1 MIFGHYTEEALA
13 CAAALINTADGDDDL
28 LPDVAALDTFIERW
42 GWTGRRDRNPAELR
56 GVQALRA
63 QLRRFWQLDE
73 RGVVD
78 LVNEM
83 LRDAHALPQLV
94 KHDHWDYHLH
104 ATSPEAPL
112 ATRIAVD
119 VAMAVIDVV
128 RAKELSRLRLCEY
141 PGCSNVV
148 VDLSRNRSKRF
159 CDAGCG
165 NRAAVAAYRAR
176 QAGKPEPGDEPV
188 HELPWLGA
196 DKPARPPR
204 ASGKPRRSS

>member
-13 CAAALINTADGDDDL
+13 CAAALINTADGDDEL
-28 LPDVAALDTFIERW
+28 LPDVAALDEFVRVW
-42 GWTGRRDRNPAELR
+42 GWTGGHERSQGELR
-56 GVQALRA
+56 AVQALRPK
-63 QLRRFWQLDE
+63 LRQFWQLDE
-73 RGVVD
+73 HGVVALIND
-78 LVNEM
+78 V
-83 LRDAHALPQLV
+83 LREARALPQLV

-104 ATSPEAPL
+104 ATSPDAPL

-128 RAKELSRLRLCEY
+128 RAKELRRLRLCEY
-141 PGCSNVV
+141 PRCANVV

-176 QAGKPEPGDEPV
+176 QAGKPEPGDEPM
-188 HELPWLGA
+188 HELPWLETPG
-196 DKPARPPR
+196 PARPPR
-204 ASGKPRRSS
+204 APGKPRRPS